1 MLSKELVIK
10 KLKDK
15 IKICEKIKKE
25 NQLKLKNKK
34 LKNTDEITELKNME
48 MIVFN
53 DFEIQL
59 WKKFI
64 KEIENGDF
72 DNKLQN

>member
-1 MLSKELVIK
+1 MK
-10 KLKDK
+10 
-15 IKICEKIKKE
+15 
-25 NQLKLKNKK
+25 NQKS
-34 LKNTDEITELKNME
+34 KNTDEITEFKNME